1 MTTREDL
8 GSAPSAQVQK
18 PYLKRKR
25 EESILSY
32 FSRQSTNEKLGK
44 AREEA
49 EREESDKQSV
59 LLYFSLQS
67 IDETSRKA
75 QEEERT
81 LFKQKRMDAEQ
92 KKLAEEQQRISAEHE
107 RLAEE
112 RHQHRCK
119 LYRREID
126 QIEEMRRKRKLD
138 KTLYHIPCRIP
149 EQRFVSDNCPICL
162 NDFKTPE
169 VIPLDERLST
179 FLTCG
184 HLVHVKCISEYFLSP
199 SSEGRCPVCRHQ
211 EKPRM

>member
-1 MTTREDL
+1 MTTSEDL
-8 GSAPSAQVQK
+8 VSATVQK

-25 EESILSY
+25 EESSLS
-32 FSRQSTNEKLGK
+32 SSSLQSIDETLRK
-44 AREEA
+44 AHEEE

-59 LLYFSLQS
+59 LSYFSLQS
-67 IDETSRKA
+67 IDEILRKA

-119 LYRREID
+119 LYLREIR
-126 QIEEMRRKRKLD
+126 QIQEMRRKSKLPQP
-138 KTLYHIPCRIP
+138 LFRVPCHIP
-149 EQRFVSDNCPICL
+149 EHRFVSDNCPICL

-184 HLVHVKCISEYFLSP
+184 HLVHVKCISEYFLSS
-199 SSEGRCPVCRHQ
+199 SSEGRCPICRNQ
-211 EKPRM
+211 EKPVDE